1 MLENLYPDV
10 QPSRWKIMARRIIN
24 PVKNNKNN
32 ISNPLIPF
40 GNNPRLNPR
49 LTNLKPPKQ

>member
-1 MLENLYPDV
+1 
-10 QPSRWKIMARRIIN
+10 MARRIIN

-40 GNNPRLNPR
+40 VNNPRLNPR
-49 LTNLKPPKQ
+49 LINLKPPKQ